1 PFSQVTIQKTGT
13 ALQLLT
19 TALSIENVELA
30 TAVPEP
36 SAVATAG
43 LFAAAA
49 IVAAR
54 RRRAAARS
62 AENADAAQA

>member
-1 PFSQVTIQKTGT
+1 M
-13 ALQLLT
+13 
-19 TALSIENVELA
+19 A

-49 IVAAR
+49 IAAAR